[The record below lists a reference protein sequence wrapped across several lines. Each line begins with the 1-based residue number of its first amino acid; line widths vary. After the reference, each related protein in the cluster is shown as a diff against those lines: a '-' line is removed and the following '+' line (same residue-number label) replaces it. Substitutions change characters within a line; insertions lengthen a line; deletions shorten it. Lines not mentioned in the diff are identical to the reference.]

1 MCPAIP
7 EVNFTAASLSMVLWL
22 SSIGVLSKKKY
33 FLLVQLHLSGNI
45 GHQTR
50 GCKRWHSSW
59 SCSCFYHMNNEQKV
73 FDKFVATAP
82 GNSDEKLPSENIIV
96 IMTSA
101 IKPYNAYCV
110 FGEIICLLFGNLQL
124 WQDEASQWGKGIY
137 YKNINVSVGSLCFDV
152 FRYFSMFSAL

>member
-110 FGEIICLLFGNLQL
+110 FSEIICLLFGNLQNSSHQCEQTL
-124 WQDEASQWGKGIY
+124 VLGDSSGRMRLHNEGK
-137 YKNINVSVGSLCFDV
+137 V
-152 FRYFSMFSAL
+152 FTIKT